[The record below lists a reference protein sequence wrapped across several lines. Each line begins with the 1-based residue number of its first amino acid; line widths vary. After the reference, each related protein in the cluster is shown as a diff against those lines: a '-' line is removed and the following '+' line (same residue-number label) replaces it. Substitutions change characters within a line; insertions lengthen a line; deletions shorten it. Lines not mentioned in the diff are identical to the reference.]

1 MDAGPWMDDVL
12 LLTPGPT
19 PIHPW
24 AQAALGWPMRG
35 HMDPDVFAHNDAIVA
50 DLRRLYATEADAFTS
65 LLAGSGSL
73 GMEAGLANLVQPGER
88 LLVASNGVFGDR
100 MVEMGR
106 RLGAEVHVHRV
117 APGEAIEPDGLRRAA
132 ERVRPAVVALVH
144 GETSTGVLNPV
155 ADLAPVVRDAGAL
168 WSVDAVTTVGM
179 LDFEMAAWGVDYAY
193 TGSQKCLSAPPG
205 LAPVAVSARA
215 MAHVAARRRPVS
227 TWYADL
233 VGMRGYWS
241 AGDGGRQYH
250 HTVPIHLHWA
260 TGEAI
265 RAALAE
271 GVAARAERARRVGE
285 SVATALATVGF
296 AHLVAEDVRLPTVL
310 ALTLPAGVDD
320 VAVRAALR
328 AEQRVSLAG
337 GLGSTAGRVWRL
349 GLMGEAA
356 RPEPYRRLMA
366 ALAAVLPRFGV
377 AGASELPAAFE
388 AAWADAAPWADDV
401 TGAQT
406 PTAAGA
412 TGGAAVSGAASGDAE
427 VAAAAAR

>member
-35 HMDPDVFAHNDAIVA
+35 HMDPDVFAYNDAIVG
-50 DLRRLYATEADAFTS
+50 DLRRLYAAADDAFTS

-73 GMEAGLANLVQPGER
+73 GMEAGLANLCEPGER
-88 LLVASNGVFGDR
+88 VLVATNGVFGDR
-100 MVEMGR
+100 MVEMAR

-117 APGEAIEPDGLRRAA
+117 PPGQPIEPDGLRVAA
-132 ERVRPAVVALVH
+132 ERVRPRVVALVH
-144 GETSTGVLNPV
+144 GETSTGVLNPI
-155 ADLAPVVRDAGAL
+155 AELSPIVRDVGAL

-179 LDFEMAAWGVDYAY
+179 LAFDMAAWGIDYAY

-215 MAHVAARRRPVS
+215 MAHVAARKTPVS

-233 VGMRGYWS
+233 VGMRGYWEPGE
-241 AGDGGRQYH
+241 AGRRYH

-271 GVAARAERARRVGE
+271 GVAARSERARRVGE
-285 SVATALATVGF
+285 AVAAALATVGF
-296 AHLVAEDVRLPTVL
+296 AHLVAEGARLPTVL
-310 ALTLPAGVDD
+310 ALTLPDGLDD
-320 VAVRAALR
+320 ASVRAALR
-328 AEQRVSLAG
+328 SEQRVSLAG

-366 ALAAVLPRFGV
+366 ALAVVLPRFGV
-377 AGASELPAAFE
+377 AGAEALPLAFE
-388 AAWADAAPWADDV
+388 AAWSA
-401 TGAQT
+401 GAQEVL
-406 PTAAGA
+406 AGA
-412 TGGAAVSGAASGDAE
+412 AE
-427 VAAAAAR
+427 VAADAVVAAVG